1 MNSMPAGMRR
11 VFSELGAPLET
22 IDVRFVHGHFY
33 SRLRP
38 LISPDKPA
46 KRLPPLAVL
55 KVATRLH
62 PEMRRRNR
70 RAGLV
75 RVGAPWNAVIADWHA
90 GGKATI
96 AAGNVALQDVHLAEL
111 SDDAAVAHARI
122 CLDHCAEL
130 WQHHFWLHGFDL
142 GPLGQFLFEALK
154 WGIDPNDL
162 LSLLE
167 GASPSTSAP
176 ARVAIPIRRSVEA
189 TGASP
194 TSLDELRALSPEIS
208 AAVDGFLK
216 HRGAVL
222 FSRYDI
228 DGVTLGERPDLV
240 FASIMRAEEH
250 DATEAVQAR
259 TKLVREAVPAEHR
272 ARFDEILRQAR
283 SAMDLRDDN
292 GPTTAEWPLGL
303 LRLSLLEVGRRLV
316 SAGKIDDQ
324 ELALE
329 LTPDELL
336 PGLIDSPPTADELR
350 ARLALR
356 VSQRSLDAPLL
367 LGPDELAP
375 PLEVLPEHLAHVVGM
390 VQTVMLYMGMDGAP
404 TASGL
409 HGSGVGDRTVVGRA
423 VVASSPE
430 EAFDLLGPGDVLV
443 VHSTTPAYNLVLSLA
458 AAVVTVEGGPMSH
471 AAVLARELGI
481 PAVVG
486 ARSALTD
493 IANGAMVEVDPVAGE
508 VRLIPADV

>member
-1 MNSMPAGMRR
+1 
-11 VFSELGAPLET
+11 
-22 IDVRFVHGHFY
+22 
-33 SRLRP
+33 
-38 LISPDKPA
+38 
-46 KRLPPLAVL
+46 
-55 KVATRLH
+55 
-62 PEMRRRNR
+62 
-70 RAGLV
+70 
-75 RVGAPWNAVIADWHA
+75 
-90 GGKATI
+90 
-96 AAGNVALQDVHLAEL
+96 
-111 SDDAAVAHARI
+111 
-122 CLDHCAEL
+122 
-130 WQHHFWLHGFDL
+130 
-142 GPLGQFLFEALK
+142 
-154 WGIDPNDL
+154 
-162 LSLLE
+162 
-167 GASPSTSAP
+167 
-176 ARVAIPIRRSVEA
+176 
-189 TGASP
+189 
-194 TSLDELRALSPEIS
+194 
-208 AAVDGFLK
+208 
-216 HRGAVL
+216 
-222 FSRYDI
+222 
-228 DGVTLGERPDLV
+228 
-240 FASIMRAEEH
+240 
-250 DATEAVQAR
+250 
-259 TKLVREAVPAEHR
+259 
-272 ARFDEILRQAR
+272 
-283 SAMDLRDDN
+283 MDLRDDN

-316 SAGKIDDQ
+316 AAGKIDDQ

-329 LTPDELL
+329 LLPDELL

-350 ARLALR
+350 ARLSLR
-356 VSQRSLDAPLL
+356 VSQRTLDAPLL
-367 LGPDELAP
+367 LGADELAP
-375 PLEVLPEHLAHVVGM
+375 PLEVLPENLAHVVGM